1 MKTKHMC
8 RLADYKIMFMNK
20 TFVLLVLAQ
29 LFIPLNAQ
37 TLSREYGKVGQSDI
51 ELKEYALDKEAAAVV
66 LFDIGKSYFVEAN
79 NGFEVVFERETRIK
93 VFSDAGVKWANVE
106 IPFYGADN
114 TYEKVSDIEAVSYN
128 FENGRLI
135 KTPHDVSKIF
145 EEKVNK
151 YWTMKKIAIPN
162 VKAGSVIE
170 YRYKIN
176 SQSMFNFRDWEFQWR
191 IPVVYSEYIT
201 RMIPFYEYVYIL
213 QGASKFDE
221 FESYVDKGLAR
232 NFGARAGY
240 GVTGVNDMVYKFV
253 MKDVPAF
260 GDEEFISS
268 INDYIIKLDFQL
280 SKVHR
285 MDGSKT
291 EIMSTWDELI
301 KELLKHEDFGKW
313 ITRATNVSK
322 KIPEMQKIMQSP
334 LTERFNLVVDYM
346 KANYNWDGFHSKYAS
361 KSPNKLLS
369 DKTGNSA
376 DLNLLCLS
384 LLNAAGVEAAPVII
398 STRNNGKIHY
408 DYPFV
413 HFFNYVVILANVG
426 GKLQLTDATE
436 VMSLNNRVPKKCIND
451 RGLIVKA
458 GKVEWIEM
466 DAKFVTSTTTFMQM
480 SVTDKNIGV
489 DILKNATEY
498 DALNFRN
505 NYGDKTDNIKQKLA
519 NSLYDLDEASIKIDN
534 YSDKTK
540 PYRMRYR
547 VELKPELHNN
557 KIYVS
562 PFLNEII
569 KDNPLKQNERKY
581 PIDMVYPERRS
592 FRTTLSL
599 PNAYTIEH
607 LPEDINISNEQIE
620 IMYSIKKI
628 SDDLL
633 INFDYFFK
641 KAIYNSDEYAT
652 IKQYFE
658 DIIKKGNEK
667 IVLVK
672 QE

>member
-1 MKTKHMC
+1 
-8 RLADYKIMFMNK
+8 MFMKK
-20 TFVLLVLAQ
+20 TIAFLILSII
-29 LFIPLNAQ
+29 FFRLNAQ
-37 TLSREYGKVGQSDI
+37 TFSREFGKVGKDDI
-51 ELKEYALDKEAAAVV
+51 ELNEYALDKEAAALV
-66 LFDIGKSYFVEAN
+66 LFDIGKSYFVETT
-79 NGFEVVFERETRIK
+79 NGFEVVFERATRIK

-114 TYEKVSDIEAVSYN
+114 IYEKVSDIEAVSYN
-128 FENGRLI
+128 FENGRLV
-135 KTPHDVSKIF
+135 KTQLDVSKIF
-145 EEKVNK
+145 EEKINK

-240 GVTGVNDMVYKFV
+240 GSTGVNDMVYKFV
-253 MKDVPAF
+253 MKDLPAF

-268 INDYIIKLDFQL
+268 INDYIVKIDFQL
-280 SKVHR
+280 SKIHR

-313 ITRATNVSK
+313 ITKATNLSK
-322 KIPEMQKIMQSP
+322 KIPEIQKINQSP
-334 LTERFNLVVDYM
+334 LNERFNLVVDYV
-346 KANYNWDGFHSKYAS
+346 KANYNWDGFNSKYAS

-376 DLNLLCLS
+376 DLNLLCIG
-384 LLNAAGVEAAPVII
+384 LLKAVGIEAGPVIL
-398 STRNNGKIHY
+398 STRNHGKIHY
-408 DYPFV
+408 DYPFI
-413 HFFNYVVILANVG
+413 HFFNYVAILANVE
-426 GKLQLTDATE
+426 GKLVLSNATD
-436 VMSLNNRVPKKCIND
+436 VMAMNNRVPAKCIND
-451 RGLIVKA
+451 RALIVKE

-466 DAKFVTSTTTFMQM
+466 GSKFVTSTTTFMQM
-480 SVTDKNIGV
+480 NVSDSIISV

-505 NYGDKTDNIKQKLA
+505 NYGDKTENIKIKLA
-519 NSLYDLDEASIKIDN
+519 NSTYNLDEESIKIDN
-534 YSDKTK
+534 YADKTK

-547 VELKPELHNN
+547 ISFKPEQHNN

-562 PFLNEII
+562 PFLHEII
-569 KDNPLKQNERKY
+569 KDNPLKQKERKY
-581 PIDMVYPERRS
+581 PIDMVYHERRS
-592 FRTTLSL
+592 FRATLSL
-599 PNAYTIEH
+599 PKAYLVEH
-607 LPEDINISNEQIE
+607 IPADLHINNELVE
-620 IMYSIKKI
+620 IKYSITKL
-628 SDDLL
+628 SDDLQ
-633 INFDYFFK
+633 INFDYYFK
-641 KAIYNSDEYAT
+641 QAIFEPQEYEKM
-652 IKQYFE
+652 KQCFE

-672 QE
+672 QG

>member
-1 MKTKHMC
+1 
-8 RLADYKIMFMNK
+8 MFMKK
-20 TFVLLVLAQ
+20 TIAFLILSII
-29 LFIPLNAQ
+29 FFRLNAQ
-37 TLSREYGKVGQSDI
+37 TFSREFGKVGKDDI
-51 ELKEYALDKEAAAVV
+51 ELNEYALDKEAAALV
-66 LFDIGKSYFVEAN
+66 LFDIGKSYFVETN
-79 NGFEVVFERETRIK
+79 NGFEVVFERATRIK

-114 TYEKVSDIEAVSYN
+114 IYENVSDIEAISYN

-135 KTPHDVSKIF
+135 KTQLDVCKIF
-145 EEKVNK
+145 EEKINK

-240 GVTGVNDMVYKFV
+240 GSTGVNDMVYKFV
-253 MKDVPAF
+253 MKDLPAF

-268 INDYIIKLDFQL
+268 INDYIIKIDFQL
-280 SKVHR
+280 SKIHR

-291 EIMSTWDELI
+291 EIMSTWEELI

-313 ITRATNVSK
+313 ITKATNLSK
-322 KIPEMQKIMQSP
+322 KIPEIQKINQSP
-334 LTERFNLVVDYM
+334 LNERFNLVVDYV
-346 KANYNWDGFHSKYAS
+346 KANYNWDGFNSKYAS

-376 DLNLLCLS
+376 DLNLLCIG
-384 LLNAAGVEAAPVII
+384 LLKAVGIEAGPVIL
-398 STRNNGKIHY
+398 STRNHGKIHY
-408 DYPFV
+408 NYPFI
-413 HFFNYVVILANVG
+413 HFFNYVAILANVE
-426 GKLQLTDATE
+426 GKLVLSDATD
-436 VMSLNNRVPKKCIND
+436 VMAMNNRVPAKCIND
-451 RGLIVKA
+451 RALIVKE

-466 DAKFVTSTTTFMQM
+466 GSKFVTSTTTFMQM
-480 SVTDKNIGV
+480 NVSDSIISV

-498 DALNFRN
+498 DALNFRK
-505 NYGDKTDNIKQKLA
+505 NYGDKTENIKIKLA
-519 NSLYDLDEASIKIDN
+519 NSTYNLDEESIKIDN
-534 YSDKTK
+534 YADKTK

-547 VELKPELHNN
+547 ISFKPEQHNN

-562 PFLNEII
+562 PFLQEII
-569 KDNPLKQNERKY
+569 KDNPLKQKERKY
-581 PIDMVYPERRS
+581 PIDMVYHERSS
-592 FRTTLSL
+592 FRATLSL
-599 PNAYTIEH
+599 PKAYLVEH
-607 LPEDINISNEQIE
+607 IPADLHINNELVE
-620 IMYSIKKI
+620 IKYSITKL
-628 SDDLL
+628 SDDLQ
-633 INFDYFFK
+633 INFDYYFK
-641 KAIYNSDEYAT
+641 QAIFEPQEYEKM
-652 IKQYFE
+652 KQCFE

-672 QE
+672 QK